1 MKVWMYCPKPQTLPE
16 KLKHG
21 IEMRARRLIDSDL
34 KEKHIIKKKPKNDN
48 NYIVD
53 IYYKWIGKRFYLCA
67 KYLCPHPRALF
78 PSFESRFARLE
89 YHGDNKFQLSFM
101 RYTGSWVTLYQD
113 ISLEK
118 SFKAIKEE
126 PYFTP

>member
-1 MKVWMYCPKPQTLPE
+1 MKIWMYRPKPQTLPE
-16 KLKHG
+16 KLKH
-21 IEMRARRLIDSDL
+21 ELERRARKLIDSTL
-34 KEKHIIKKKPKNDN
+34 EKKHIMKKRPNNDN
-48 NYIVD
+48 NYIAD
-53 IYYKWIGKRFYLCA
+53 IYHKWIGKRFYLCS
-67 KYLCPHPRALF
+67 KYNCPSPNAIS

-118 SFKAIKEE
+118 SFKAIEEE